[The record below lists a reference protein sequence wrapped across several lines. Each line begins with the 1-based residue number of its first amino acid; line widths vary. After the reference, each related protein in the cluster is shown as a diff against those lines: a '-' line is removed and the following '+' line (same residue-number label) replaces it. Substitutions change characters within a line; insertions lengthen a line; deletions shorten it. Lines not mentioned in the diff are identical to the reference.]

1 MFNVRATDMVS
12 HPPSR
17 AQQLGRIGHS
27 FSESN
32 LQVLKEDGET
42 LRIQFVWYKV
52 VETWK
57 MDVFYVTVASFPAG
71 LSSDFWCFQRIY
83 MWHYTFG
90 QARIYFMINYF
101 V

>member
-32 LQVLKEDGET
+32 LQVLKEDGKT
-42 LRIQFVWYKV
+42 LRIHCMIQSGGN
-52 VETWK
+52 VENGC
-57 MDVFYVTVASFPAG
+57 VLRHFG
-71 LSSDFWCFQRIY
+71 ILSGRFE
-83 MWHYTFG
+83 
-90 QARIYFMINYF
+90 
-101 V
+101 